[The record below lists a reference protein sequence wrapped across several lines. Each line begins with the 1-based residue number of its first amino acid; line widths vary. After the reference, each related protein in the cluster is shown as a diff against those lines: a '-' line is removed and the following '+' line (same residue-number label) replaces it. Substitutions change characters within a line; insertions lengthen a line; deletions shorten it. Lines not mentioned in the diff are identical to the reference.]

1 MSYSNGI
8 ISAPVS
14 ISDIQNVLGVSGGG
28 DLGTLCQS
36 GNINKW
42 AKYKA
47 VVLAN
52 VDTVSGQ
59 WDSENNRWRDDATW
73 WQANMCGLSTTIVSE
88 FGDISNSNSFAYKLT
103 HGLLGWTYT
112 RPSGGSQSPYR
123 EQDFAQYFH
132 DAIAPYGEIGATSI
146 YIDQQ
151 GNAQVDWEVVDVDPL
166 NLRLADIS
174 FNFNGTHYDL
184 TDFYLGV
191 ILYRGSTYHLFTSST
206 KFTTGASLSVVMT
219 NATSLAGTW
228 NLMPFFTKYQTNSS
242 GTFDANGVFLS
253 MDDTQP
259 VSITLTTQGSNHFD
273 TPEGMWNQAGTA
285 VSYSCDIVNETSGA
299 HTYSSI
305 RISIRGN
312 SYTGT
317 ELGYVNLSNVSVSA
331 HSTETKTGT
340 ISASKSGYSSYWI
353 VITDLTSGSTI
364 RSMYNQIEDYDP
376 PLEP

>member
-36 GNINKW
+36 VDINKW
-42 AKYKA
+42 AKYKP

-59 WDSENNRWRDDATW
+59 WDSGNNRWRNDATW
-73 WQANMCGLSTTIVSE
+73 WKANMCGLSTTIASE

-103 HGLLGWTYT
+103 HGQLGWNYT

-151 GNAQVDWEVVDVDPL
+151 GNAQVDWDVVDVDSL

-174 FNFNGTHYDL
+174 FYFNGTRYDL

-191 ILYRGSTYHLFTSST
+191 ILYSGSTFHLFTSST

-253 MDDTQP
+253 MADTQP
-259 VSITLTTQGSNHFD
+259 VNITLTTQGSNHFD
-273 TPEGMWNQAGTA
+273 PPYGMWNQAGTA
-285 VSYSCDIVNETSGA
+285 VEYSCDIVNETSSS
-299 HTYSSI
+299 HTYTGI
-305 RISIRGN
+305 RISIHGN
-312 SYTGT
+312 SINNQPI
-317 ELGYVNLSNVSVSA
+317 GYVDLLNVTVA
-331 HSTETKTGT
+331 GHTTETKTGT
-340 ISASKSGYSSYWI
+340 ISATKSGYSSYWI
-353 VITDLTSGSTI
+353 KIHDLTNGTTI
-364 RSMYNQIEDYDP
+364 DDMYWQVEDYDP

>member
-1 MSYSNGI
+1 MSHSNGI

-36 GNINKW
+36 ANINKW
-42 AKYKA
+42 AKYKP
-47 VVLAN
+47 VVLEN

-59 WDSENNRWRDDATW
+59 WDSGNNRWRNDATW
-73 WQANMCGLSTTIVSE
+73 WKANMCGLSTTIASE

-103 HGLLGWTYT
+103 HGQLGWTYT

-123 EQDFAQYFH
+123 EQDFAQSFH
-132 DAIAPYGEIGATSI
+132 DAIAPYGEIGGTSI

-174 FNFNGTHYDL
+174 FNFNGTRYDL

-191 ILYRGSTYHLFTSST
+191 ILYSGSTYHLFTSST

-228 NLMPFFTKYQTNSS
+228 NLMPFFTKYQTNGS

-253 MDDTQP
+253 MADTQP
-259 VSITLTTQGSNHFD
+259 ISITLTTQGSNHFD
-273 TPEGMWNQAGTA
+273 PPYGMWNQSGTA
-285 VSYSCDIVNETSGA
+285 VEYSCDIVNETSSS

-317 ELGYVNLSNVSVSA
+317 ELGYVNLSNVTVSS